1 MLTYINKVHI
11 QPDIKNKIK
20 LLQEEEKI
28 SCLDMA
34 VSTQTAKIKEKNL
47 KSFP

>member
-11 QPDIKNKIK
+11 QPDIKKK

-28 SCLDMA
+28 SCLEMA
-34 VSTQTAKIKEKNL
+34 VSTQTAKIGEKT
-47 KSFP
+47 